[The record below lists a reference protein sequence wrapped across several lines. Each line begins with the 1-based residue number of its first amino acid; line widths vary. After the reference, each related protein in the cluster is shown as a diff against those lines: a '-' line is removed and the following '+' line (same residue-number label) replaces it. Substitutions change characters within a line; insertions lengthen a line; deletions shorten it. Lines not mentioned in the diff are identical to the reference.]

1 MNALYIVLGFVLLTT
16 GQQLPWLFVAAAGFL
31 FGNLIGQ
38 QPFLGFSGINLTLLS
53 LGIAVISGLLV
64 IYFRR
69 IMVVIAGFLAG
80 AYICY
85 NLPTALGWS
94 NTWITWWVLLIAG
107 IISATIILIW
117 NTLPLILVTA
127 LTGSTLVIQYTSFKQ
142 LSELLLFVIFFLF
155 GITAQWVLM
164 QYTKPGDA

>member
-1 MNALYIVLGFVLLTT
+1 MNALFIVLGFVLLII
-16 GQQLPWLFVAAAGFL
+16 GQQLPWIFVAAAGFML
-31 FGNLIGQ
+31 GNLVGQ
-38 QPFLGFSGINLTLLS
+38 QPFLGFSGINLTLFA

-69 IMVVIAGFLAG
+69 IMVIIAGFLAG

-85 NLPTALGWS
+85 YLPSALGWS
-94 NTWITWWVLLIAG
+94 TAWISWWVLLLAG
-107 IISATIILIW
+107 IISAVIILLW
-117 NTLPLILVTA
+117 NTLPLILVTS

-142 LSELLLFVIFFLF
+142 ISELILFVIFFLF

-164 QYTKPGDA
+164 QYSKPGET